1 MCIRDR
7 AKDLI
12 FRIRDMGLA
21 VVVIEHDMRFIFSLC
36 DRVHCLV
43 RGETLIEGSPQEVQS
58 DHRVIE
64 AYIGRPDEDEEELV
78 AEAHAHEEAAHHGPT
93 ATTATEDRA

>member
-1 MCIRDR
+1 
-7 AKDLI
+7 
-12 FRIRDMGLA
+12 
-21 VVVIEHDMRFIFSLC
+21 MRFIFSLC

-64 AYIGRPDEDEEELV
+64 AYIGQPDEDEEEMV
-78 AEAHAHEEAAHHGPT
+78 AEAHAQDEAAPST
-93 ATTATEDRA
+93 PAATDGRMKEDRA